1 MQLPLPALAVAV
13 EGDLAA
19 ELHPRHI
26 HAQKLFPHCMALRRG
41 HLRLFIDDMLE
52 MVDHR
57 AVGDE
62 GQRARQMAVAELAG
76 IVTKEAVCPRPRE
89 EFHGHG
95 VHLAAL
101 KARPDRLGRDAVAV
115 EIRGKGVARLVRH
128 DLNVV
133 LRAVEVGED
142 KRNAVLAKARAVA
155 AGPLAGGRQ
164 HVQKLVIEHRVEE
177 FAGFGGKRLIEPLA
191 LRENVVRGAA
201 GLRVAA
207 AEAKGVIGK
216 GHGIGL
222 AKASGL
228 CLIDGGRDGHDVF
241 DNGGAELL
249 HVLLR
254 VAVAAHAVIAQLGIA
269 VVAQLAAHRVAQL
282 HELVID
288 LVQLRLV
295 RLVPAALGLPRSQTP
310 RVVRVVF
317 KRGQLRDGVGAA
329 FELDLCAGDQLL
341 IVLHELVFLLQLL
354 DNGGRERLAG
364 DLGVEEHQ
372 IAVFRCEFL
381 AERAFQHGSRPRVVI
396 GAKLRPCFVPE
407 LLFGVIELVAGVDG
421 VADARERGKR
431 IDVHR
436 QLLLGEE
443 RLARGGI
450 IRRGLQPVGQRL
462 QLLLQL
468 VQIGPCIRHFRK
480 FHGNLPSL
488 I

>member
-1 MQLPLPALAVAV
+1 MRY
-13 EGDLAA
+13 D
-19 ELHPRHI
+19 
-26 HAQKLFPHCMALRRG
+26 F
-41 HLRLFIDDMLE
+41 
-52 MVDHR
+52 
-57 AVGDE
+57 
-62 GQRARQMAVAELAG
+62 
-76 IVTKEAVCPRPRE
+76 
-89 EFHGHG
+89 
-95 VHLAAL
+95 
-101 KARPDRLGRDAVAV
+101 
-115 EIRGKGVARLVRH
+115 
-128 DLNVV
+128 NVV

-164 HVQKLVIEHRVEE
+164 HVEKLVIEHRVEE
-177 FAGFGGKRLIEPLA
+177 FSGFGRKRLIEPLA

-201 GLRVAA
+201 GLRIAA
-207 AEAKGVIGK
+207 AEGEGVVGK
-216 GHGIGL
+216 GHGVGL
-222 AKASGL
+222 AKAL
-228 CLIDGGRDGHDVF
+228 CLRLIDGGRDGHDVL
-241 DNGGAELL
+241 DDGGAELL

-254 VAVAAHAVIAQLGIA
+254 VAVAAHAVIAHLGIA

-295 RLVPAALGLPRSQTP
+295 RLVPAALGLPRGQTP
-310 RVVRVVF
+310 RIVRVVLE
-317 KRGQLRDGVGAA
+317 RGQLRNGVSIALK
-329 FELDLCAGDQLL
+329 LDLRAGDQLL
-341 IVLHELVFLLQLL
+341 IVLHKLVFLLQLL

-372 IAVFRCEFL
+372 LAVFRREFL
-381 AERAFQHGSRPRVVI
+381 AERAFQHGRRPRVVI
-396 GAKLRPCFVPE
+396 GAKLGPGFVPE
-407 LLFGVIELVAGVDG
+407 LLFGVIELVAGVDR
-421 VADARERGKR
+421 VADARERGER

-450 IRRGLQPVGQRL
+450 VRCGLQPVGQRL